1 MFKKLIIAIL
11 CCLPLTMVAQTLKFG
26 TINTGEVLTAMP
38 ERAAAEQQ
46 LQDLTKRYEDE
57 FVKLQEDFQK
67 KYQEVQAMGD
77 TVPET
82 IKMRRYEELQ
92 TMDQRIQSFRQ
103 IVEQDLAKKQEELF
117 IPIQQKLMDAI
128 NAVGSENGF
137 TYIFDANAAY
147 YKGVGNEDVTP
158 LVKAKLGIQ

>member
-46 LQDLTKRYEDE
+46 LQDLTKRYEDK

-92 TMDQRIQSFRQ
+92 AMDQRIQSFRQ
-103 IVEQDLAKKQEELF
+103 VVEQDLAKKQEELF

>member
-82 IKMRRYEELQ
+82 IKMRRYEELPA
-92 TMDQRIQSFRQ
+92 MDQRIQSFRQ
-103 IVEQDLAKKQEELF
+103 VVEQDLAKKQEELF
-117 IPIQQKLMDAI
+117 IPIQQNLMDAI